1 MSKPP
6 AAADDA
12 SPPRAR
18 VAYVIYVISAYK
30 YPAAARTAAAPAVDT
45 DRRLLD
51 SRRAENA
58 AGRLPLDGRAEAD
71 GIPNVHFLPRHGS
84 HWAGF
89 GHVRATLKGLADVL
103 ERRVPFD
110 YVVLLTAQDYPCA
123 PRLTSSVTSP
133 PPAVARSCEAVR
145 PKVRCVCR
153 RVDPRCAAA
162 ERARFKRLLLP
173 VSQHGS
179 NGPAFVRLRPSPSVV
194 DKGGHPLYNEL
205 ASSEERTPDGGP

>member
-1 MSKPP
+1 MS
-6 AAADDA
+6 
-12 SPPRAR
+12 SPPTSTPQQLGRPLR
-18 VAYVIYVISAYK
+18 RLST
-30 YPAAARTAAAPAVDT
+30 PTAAFSIHVDRKT
-45 DRRLLD
+45 PPGVFR
-51 SRRAENA
+51 SMV
-58 AGRLPLDGRAEAD
+58 AEAD

-153 RVDPRCAAA
+153 RVDPRCAAD
-162 ERARFKRLLLP
+162 ERAR
-173 VSQHGS
+173 S
-179 NGPAFVRLRPSPSVV
+179 
-194 DKGGHPLYNEL
+194 
-205 ASSEERTPDGGP
+205 

>member
-1 MSKPP
+1 VSKPP

-103 ERRVPFD
+103 ERRVPFG
-110 YVVLLTAQDYPCA
+110 
-123 PRLTSSVTSP
+123 LTSSVTSP
-133 PPAVARSCEAVR
+133 PPAAARSCEAVR